1 MTFNTDT
8 PPNDSSNLDPYE
20 KLEKN
25 YKHYQNK
32 LLQVTKR
39 NRSVFLR
46 KIYNKHNFD
55 LVDAEYL
62 KSGVI
67 EKLIEASLKNKI
79 LSINILLDTNE
90 EEEADSARG
99 KLRNISRNLNLIETE
114 TGQQTGYLG
123 FPFLE
128 GHLNRD
134 FYIRGPLVLF
144 PIGIER
150 KYQARGGGWFVNF
163 TDNRPLINGALI
175 AAIKKKGE
183 YPIPE
188 DYEEKFEDIID
199 ETISY
204 SGEYPEKFFFDKINQ
219 WIKSI
224 IPFDELKNKIT
235 IEELKPITQ
244 EILDELGNQPI
255 HLVNYVIIGTFP
267 QAEDGIFK
275 DYTSLLEKIHNTDIG
290 VLGNLLNI
298 DIEDYE
304 KGEQDYILEDTSDEF
319 QISLDDISDLE
330 LNTVVP
336 SDASQDEIIIESK
349 KTPLV
354 AVRGPPGTG
363 KSQVIVNLISDAMSN
378 GKKVLVVCQ
387 KRAALDVVHRRLK
400 QVNLD
405 HYSVFLNKENDD
417 RLKMYKQ
424 LNDLIETPSDFEIT
438 TFKDLEDISAEIDE
452 NITFLATLGKAL
464 RKPHFGGVTLSNIY
478 SKADGN
484 YMPVL
489 DLLDHDDIDWKSLPK
504 TISKFSELEKDYK
517 IFENKDYPFYDR
529 VSFANYGLNERNQL
543 RKILEELLE
552 SFESCILVNTKE
564 LQEELTSWFDKY
576 LNDAGFLKI
585 NRKKASKK
593 ITTILGFEPDLKFVS
608 ENVVKVE
615 TGKKFWNTVESLLKF
630 FSSIDYIMQLIKEDK
645 NAFISHLTQ
654 LKNCLRD
661 FDSIQYYDYQK
672 EKSSNLKEI
681 LDLCKEKM
689 NFDDDWTKNFEQE
702 LYFYW
707 IQKIENMNSILRG
720 EPFRQYDLKKKELH
734 DLLIKKQETVI
745 KKIQSDIEKVIDVRD
760 IYQRKYMQDGQ
771 IWKNLRKE
779 LNKKR
784 KVKPVRKLF
793 EEYSSQL
800 LQIAPCWLASP
811 ETVSKIFPLERNLF
825 DLVIIDEASQ
835 LAIERALPVLYRAN
849 HVVIAG
855 DEKQLPPFDLFQIR
869 EDDSDEE
876 IEDISEEKSLLDLA
890 RTQYRTHNL
899 SWHYRSKYQDLINF
913 SNHAFYDG
921 LLNVAPNVE
930 HNPEYPP
937 VKWIECNGVWDNK
950 KNHAEAAKVLEE
962 IYNIWK
968 KHELKPHFP
977 SIGIITFNDAQKD
990 LILDELENRK
1000 ENDSDFAVLF
1010 ESVHTEDKDPL
1021 FVKNIENVQGDE
1033 RDIIIFSIGY
1043 AYDFENKF
1051 SNRFGPLSQKGGENR
1066 LNVAIT
1072 RARQEMIV
1080 VCSIQPSDI
1089 KETSLN
1095 DGPKY
1100 FRKFLEYAK
1109 AVSASQKNNV
1119 ENILDTVTKLN
1130 SNPKRGRDTQ
1140 RLVFDSDFEK
1150 QVHTYLERAGYV
1162 VDTQIGQSGYVID
1175 LAIVHPHDPNRYILA
1190 VECDGATFHSAK
1202 SVKERDVMRQKF
1214 LESKGWK
1221 IERIW
1226 SRNWWRDPQNE
1237 INKLDIKI
1245 KELSKLNLFDQ

>member
-1 MTFNTDT
+1 MSINFDRDDN
-8 PPNDSSNLDPYE
+8 PNKNNPIE
-20 KLEKN
+20 KLEQN
-25 YKHYQNK
+25 YKHFQDK
-32 LLQVTKR
+32 LLQITQR

-55 LVDAEYL
+55 LVEAEYL
-62 KSGVI
+62 KSGLI
-67 EKLIEASLKNKI
+67 QKLIDAALKNKV
-79 LSINILLDTNE
+79 LSVNILLDTNE

-99 KLRNISRNLNLIETE
+99 KLRNISRNLNLIESE

-144 PIGIER
+144 PISVER
-150 KYQARGGGWFVNF
+150 KHQARGGGWFVNF
-163 TDNRPLINGALI
+163 TDNRPLLNGALI

-183 YPIPE
+183 YNIPE
-188 DYEEKFEDIID
+188 DYEEKFEDLID

-204 SGEYPEKFFFDKINQ
+204 TGENPEKFFFDKINQ
-219 WIKSI
+219 WIKTI
-224 IPFDELKNKIT
+224 IHLDELKNKIN
-235 IEELKPITQ
+235 IEELKSITQ
-244 EILDELGNQPI
+244 EILEEIGKQPV
-255 HLVNYVIIGTFP
+255 HLVNYVVIGTFP
-267 QAEDGIFK
+267 QAEDAIFK

-298 DIEDYE
+298 DIENYE
-304 KGEQDYILEDTSDEF
+304 KGKQDYISKDISDDYQE
-319 QISLDDISDLE
+319 SLDHISDLE

-336 SDASQDEIIIESK
+336 SDSSQDEIIIESK
-349 KTPLV
+349 RTSLV

-363 KSQVIVNLISDAMSN
+363 KSQVIVNLISDALSN

-387 KRAALDVVHRRLK
+387 KRAALEVVIQRLSK
-400 QVNLD
+400 VNLD
-405 HYSVFLNKENDD
+405 RYTVFLNKENED
-417 RLKMYKQ
+417 RLKMYRQ
-424 LNDLIETPSDFEIT
+424 LNDLIDISSHFEIT
-438 TFKDLEDISAEIDE
+438 TNSDLQDISEEINE
-452 NITFLATLGKAL
+452 NIRFLSSLGKAL
-464 RKPHFGGVTLSNIY
+464 RDPYFGGATLSNLY
-478 SKADGN
+478 PKANGS
-484 YMPVL
+484 YIPVL
-489 DLLDHDDIDWKSLPK
+489 DLMDYDDINWNSLPK
-504 TISKFSELEKDYK
+504 VLTRFTELEKDYK
-517 IFENKDYPFYDR
+517 RFENKNYPFCDR
-529 VSFANYGLNERNQL
+529 ISFANYGLNERNQL
-543 RKILEELLE
+543 RIILDELLDN
-552 SFESCILVNTKE
+552 FESCILVNTKE
-564 LQEELTSWFDKY
+564 SQEELAFWFDEY
-576 LNDAGFLKI
+576 LNNVGFLQL

-593 ITTILGFEPDLKFVS
+593 ITAILGKEPDLKFVS
-608 ENVVKVE
+608 DNLIKVE
-615 TGKKFWNTVESLLKF
+615 AGKKFWNTVENLLKF
-630 FSSIDYIMQLIKEDK
+630 FKNSNYLLELIKEDK
-645 NAFISHLTQ
+645 NSFTSYLAQ
-654 LKNCLRD
+654 LKNCLLD
-661 FDSIQYYDYQK
+661 FDSIQYYDKQK
-672 EKSSNLKEI
+672 QESSHIKEI
-681 LDLCKEKM
+681 LDMCKEKM
-689 NFDDDWTKNFEQE
+689 NFEDDWTKNFEQE

-707 IQKIENMNSILRG
+707 IQHIENINPIMRG
-720 EPFRQYDLKKKELH
+720 MPFRKYDLKQKELRE
-734 DLLIKKQETVI
+734 LIPKKQEMVI
-745 KKIQSDIEKVIDVRD
+745 KKIQSDIERAIDVRD
-760 IYQRKYMQDGQ
+760 IYQREKTPESQA
-771 IWKNLRKE
+771 WKNLRKE

-811 ETVSKIFPLERNLF
+811 ETVCKIFPLQRNIF

-835 LAIERALPVLYRAN
+835 LAVERALPVLYRAN

-869 EDDSDEE
+869 DEDSD
-876 IEDISEEKSLLDLA
+876 IESNDISEEKSLLDLVNSI
-890 RTQYRTHNL
+890 YNTHNL

-913 SNHAFYDG
+913 SNHAFYNG
-921 LLNVAPNVE
+921 LLNVAPNVQN
-930 HNPEYPP
+930 NPDHPP
-937 VKWIECNGVWDNK
+937 VKWIECNGIWDNK
-950 KNHAEAAKVLEE
+950 KNHAESARVLEE
-962 IYNIWK
+962 IFTIWK
-968 KHELKPHFP
+968 QHELKPQFP
-977 SIGIITFNDAQKD
+977 SIGIITFNDSQKD

-1000 ENDSDFAVLF
+1000 ENDADFALLF
-1010 ESVHTEDKDPL
+1010 ESAHMDDKDPL

-1119 ENILDTVTKLN
+1119 ENILEDTAKLN
-1130 SNPKRGRDTQ
+1130 SSLKRRPPQ
-1140 RLVFDSDFEK
+1140 SLIFDSDFEE
-1150 QVHTYLERAGYV
+1150 QVHTALERAGYI
-1162 VDTQIGQSGYVID
+1162 VDTQIGHSGYVID
-1175 LAIVHPHDPNRYILA
+1175 LAIVHPNDPSRYILA
-1190 VECDGATFHSAK
+1190 IECDGATFHSAK

-1237 INKLDIKI
+1237 ITKIDSKI
-1245 KELSKLNLFDQ
+1245 KELQ